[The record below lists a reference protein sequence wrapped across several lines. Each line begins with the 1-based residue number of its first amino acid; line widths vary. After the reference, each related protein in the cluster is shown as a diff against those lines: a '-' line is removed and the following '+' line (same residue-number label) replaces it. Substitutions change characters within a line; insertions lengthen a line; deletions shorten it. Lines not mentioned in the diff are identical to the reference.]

1 LKVSGI
7 IQSIA
12 GLVPSCCPASP
23 ECYCRR
29 AFTRSQVEAT
39 QGWRDHELADER
51 DTRAG
56 HVLSGPGSCHLC
68 PLPETCSSGD
78 GCALARSIAG
88 RLRSRPPAG
97 STRRSAPAP
106 TPLVRGVRC
115 VSSVESVRIPRF
127 LLTFLH
133 FFFRLALPTP
143 CQFQK
148 DLKRAR
154 APLLFVPLRRVSVMC
169 IAHCD
174 RRDLSVV
181 M

>member
-1 LKVSGI
+1 MKVSGI

-106 TPLVRGVRC
+106 TSLVRGVRC

-133 FFFRLALPTP
+133 FFFPTCASHAVSISERP
-143 CQFQK
+143 QK
-148 DLKRAR
+148 GSSSS
-154 APLLFVPLRRVSVMC
+154 PLRSPAASVSHVHR
-169 IAHCD
+169 AL
-174 RRDLSVV
+174 RS
-181 M
+181 